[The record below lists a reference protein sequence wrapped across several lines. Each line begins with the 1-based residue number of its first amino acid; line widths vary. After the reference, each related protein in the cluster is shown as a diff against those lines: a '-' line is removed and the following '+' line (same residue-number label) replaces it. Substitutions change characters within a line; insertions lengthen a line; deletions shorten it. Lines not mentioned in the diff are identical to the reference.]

1 MYDTVD
7 RVVSRRAAISSG
19 RDSGPV
25 RDSIVVYRL
34 LTIVRLRFVLYEY
47 GYTAL
52 ADPSDRK
59 AVRAAQCRPRR
70 RHGIP

>member
-7 RVVSRRAAISSG
+7 RVVAARRDIRSG

-34 LTIVRLRFVLYEY
+34 LTIVRLRFVLYE
-47 GYTAL
+47 
-52 ADPSDRK
+52 SNM
-59 AVRAAQCRPRR
+59 
-70 RHGIP
+70 GIPR